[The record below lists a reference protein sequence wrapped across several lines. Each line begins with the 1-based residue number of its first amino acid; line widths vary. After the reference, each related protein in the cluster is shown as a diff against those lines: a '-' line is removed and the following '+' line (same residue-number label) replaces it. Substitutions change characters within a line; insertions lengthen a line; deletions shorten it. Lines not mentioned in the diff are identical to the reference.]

1 MGSLLPFIFMFKIG
15 NVEIKGKVVLAPMA
29 GVTSLA
35 YRNFMKPFGVDLTVT
50 EMVSDCG
57 LIYDNQKTIDYIK
70 TTELERP
77 VAIQLFGSS
86 AETIC
91 KAMDVV
97 LKHNPHIDMFDIN
110 LGCPAPK
117 VTKTGAGSALLKDPE
132 KLGKMFKIICKH
144 SPVPVTAKI
153 RLGWNE
159 EYMNFKENIKVLEK
173 AGIAAIGLHAR
184 TTRAGYAGKPRWELV
199 RNLRDEMSVPL
210 IVSGDIYD
218 VKDAINALAIS
229 HADAIMVARGGVGNP
244 TLVKR
249 INAHFNGDDSI
260 PPQTLS
266 ESKKYLQQFADM
278 LIEEKGEYSA
288 MMILRGLA
296 PKFFSGYPNMKK
308 LRSKLASALT
318 TRESLIKILDE
329 VKEEIYE

>member
-1 MGSLLPFIFMFKIG
+1 MFKIG

-57 LIYDNQKTIDYIK
+57 LIYDNHKTIEYIK
-70 TTELERP
+70 TTENERP

-86 AETIC
+86 AENIC

-97 LKHNPHIDMFDIN
+97 LKINPNIDMFDIN

-117 VTKTGAGSALLKDPE
+117 VTKTGAGSALLKDPQ
-132 KLGKMFKIICKH
+132 KLEEMFTKICKH
-144 SPVPVTAKI
+144 SPIPVTAKI

-159 EYMNFKENIKVLEK
+159 ESLNFRENIKALEK

-184 TTRAGYAGKPRWELV
+184 TTRAGYAGKPRWDLV
-199 RNLRDEMSVPL
+199 ENLRDEMRVPL

-218 VKDAINALAIS
+218 VSDAKKALETT

-244 TLVKR
+244 KLIER
-249 INAHFNGDDSI
+249 INSYFDGKGDL
-260 PPQTLS
+260 PYPTKK
-266 ESKKYLQQFADM
+266 ESMEYLLKFTDM

-288 MMILRGLA
+288 MMILRGIA
-296 PKFFSGYPNMKK
+296 PKFFSGYKDSKK

-318 TRESLIKILDE
+318 TKASLLKILDE
-329 VKEEIYE
+329 IEED

>member
-1 MGSLLPFIFMFKIG
+1 MFKIG

-35 YRNFMKPFGVDLTVT
+35 YRNFMKPFGVALTVT

-57 LIYDNQKTIDYIK
+57 LIYDNKKTIDYIN
-70 TTELERP
+70 TTEEERP
-77 VAIQLFGSS
+77 IAIQLFGSS

-97 LKHNPHIDMFDIN
+97 LKINPNIDMFDIN

-117 VTKTGAGSALLKDPE
+117 VTKTGAGSALLKNPE
-132 KLGKMFKIICKH
+132 NLEKMFKIICSH
-144 SPVPVTAKI
+144 SPIPVTAKI

-159 EYMNFKENIKVLEK
+159 ESINFKENIKALEN

-184 TTRAGYAGKPRWELV
+184 TTRAGYAGKPRWDLCK
-199 RNLRDEMSVPL
+199 NLRDEMSVPL

-218 VKDAINALAIS
+218 ISDAKKALEIT

-244 TLVKR
+244 KLIERLNSYFEGKGELPYATKL
-249 INAHFNGDDSI
+249 
-260 PPQTLS
+260 
-266 ESKKYLQQFADM
+266 ESKEYLLEFADM

-288 MMILRGLA
+288 MMILRGIA
-296 PKFFSGYPNMKK
+296 PKFFLHQPDSKK
-308 LRSKLASALT
+308 LRSKLASSLT
-318 TRESLIKILDE
+318 TKESLLKILDE
-329 VKEEIYE
+329 IKED

>member
-1 MGSLLPFIFMFKIG
+1 MFKIG

-35 YRNFMKPFGVDLTVT
+35 YRNFMKPFGVALTVT

-57 LIYDNQKTIDYIK
+57 LIYDNKKTIDYIK
-70 TTELERP
+70 TTEFERP
-77 VAIQLFGSS
+77 VAIQLFGNS

-97 LKHNPHIDMFDIN
+97 LKINPNIDIFDIN

-132 KLGKMFKIICKH
+132 KLEKMFTEICKH
-144 SPVPVTAKI
+144 SPIPVTAKI

-159 EYMNFKENIKVLEK
+159 ENLNFRENIEALEK

-184 TTRAGYAGKPRWELV
+184 TTRAGYAGKPRWDLV
-199 RNLRDEMSVPL
+199 KNLRDEMSVPL
-210 IVSGDIYD
+210 IVSGDMYE
-218 VKDAINALAIS
+218 VSDAIKALETT

-244 TLVKR
+244 KLIKR
-249 INAHFNGDDSI
+249 INSHFEDNVELEKA
-260 PPQTLS
+260 TLE
-266 ESKKYLQQFADM
+266 ESKAYLLELADM
-278 LIEEKGEYSA
+278 MIEEKGEYSA
-288 MMILRGLA
+288 MMVLRGIA
-296 PKFFSGYPNMKK
+296 PKFFLGLPGTKK
-308 LRSKLASALT
+308 IRSKLASALT
-318 TRESLIKILDE
+318 TKQSLLKIMDEIKEDVDL
-329 VKEEIYE
+329 

>member
-1 MGSLLPFIFMFKIG
+1 MFKIG

-35 YRNFMKPFGVDLTVT
+35 YREFMKPFGVALTVT

-57 LIYDNQKTIDYIK
+57 LIYDNKKTIDYIK
-70 TTELERP
+70 TTEFERP

-97 LKHNPHIDMFDIN
+97 LKINPNIDMFDIN

-132 KLGKMFKIICKH
+132 KLEKMFTEICKH
-144 SPVPVTAKI
+144 SPIPVTAKI

-159 EYMNFKENIKVLEK
+159 ENLNFRENIKALEK
-173 AGIAAIGLHAR
+173 AGVAAIGLHAR
-184 TTRAGYAGKPRWELV
+184 TTRAGYAGKPRWDLV
-199 RNLRDEMSVPL
+199 KNLRDEMSVPL
-210 IVSGDIYD
+210 IVSGDMYE
-218 VKDAINALAIS
+218 VSDAIKALETT

-244 TLVKR
+244 KLIKR
-249 INAHFNGDDSI
+249 INSHFEDNVELEKA
-260 PPQTLS
+260 TLE
-266 ESKKYLQQFADM
+266 ESKAYLLELADM
-278 LIEEKGEYSA
+278 MIEEKGEYSA
-288 MMILRGLA
+288 MMVLRGIA
-296 PKFFSGYPNMKK
+296 PKFFLGLPGTKK
-308 LRSKLASALT
+308 IRSKLASALT
-318 TRESLIKILDE
+318 TKQSLLKIMDEIKEDADL
-329 VKEEIYE
+329 

>member
-1 MGSLLPFIFMFKIG
+1 MFKIG

-35 YRNFMKPFGVDLTVT
+35 YRNFMKPFGVALTVT

-57 LIYDNQKTIDYIK
+57 LIYDNKKTIDYIK
-70 TTELERP
+70 TTEFERP

-97 LKHNPHIDMFDIN
+97 LKINPNIDMFDIN

-132 KLGKMFKIICKH
+132 KLEKMFTEICKH
-144 SPVPVTAKI
+144 SPIPVTAKI

-159 EYMNFKENIKVLEK
+159 ENLNFRENIKALEK
-173 AGIAAIGLHAR
+173 AGVAAIGLHAR
-184 TTRAGYAGKPRWELV
+184 TTRAGYAGKPRWDLV
-199 RNLRDEMSVPL
+199 KNLRDEMSVPL
-210 IVSGDIYD
+210 IVSGDMYE
-218 VKDAINALAIS
+218 VSDAIKALETT

-244 TLVKR
+244 KLIKR
-249 INAHFNGDDSI
+249 INSHFEDNVELEKA
-260 PPQTLS
+260 TLE
-266 ESKKYLQQFADM
+266 ESKAYLLELADM
-278 LIEEKGEYSA
+278 MIEEKGEYSA
-288 MMILRGLA
+288 MMVLRGIA
-296 PKFFSGYPNMKK
+296 PKFFLGLPGTKK
-308 LRSKLASALT
+308 IRSKLASALT
-318 TRESLIKILDE
+318 TKQSLLKIMDEIKEDADL
-329 VKEEIYE
+329 